1 MQKYI
6 ILSKISPEA
15 FEGGKNFLQLAT
27 MVSETIK
34 NECPGVVWKDSYVTM
49 GRYDVIDIVEAK
61 SLEQVEKASMI
72 IRSVGRAVTET
83 LPATP
88 WNQFLESLK

>member
-15 FEGGKNFLQLAT
+15 FEGGKNFLEVAA
-27 MVSETIK
+27 MVSERIK
-34 NECPGVVWKDSYVTM
+34 NECPGVTWKDSYVTM

-61 SLEQVEKASMI
+61 NLEEVERASII
-72 IRSVGRAVTET
+72 IRSVGRAATET

-88 WNQFLESLK
+88 WKKFLESLA